1 MKQTFTYRQKAREML
16 IVLLPIFITQL
27 ALMSTG
33 FFDTIMAGH
42 VSEQDLAGVAVGVN
56 LFYPFWGS
64 CLGIISG
71 LTPVL
76 ANLYGAGKH
85 EKIAFIVQQGFYWSL
100 VLAGVFIVL
109 GLMAVPILLPMLG
122 LEPRVEYVV
131 QYYLL
136 AMAYGVGP
144 IFLAGVLRNLID
156 ALGATRITMGIT
168 VVTVPINIG
177 LNYIFIYGA
186 FGVPALGGIGAGVG
200 TAIAFY
206 INLFLNLLVVSR
218 LQPFKSYKVLHSLP
232 RPLLSDWRKQL
243 SVGIPIGCTMFCE
256 QSIFGAVGL
265 FMTVYGTAVV
275 AAHQAALNFTTM
287 AYMIPLSV
295 SMSLTILVGY
305 ELGAG
310 RQLDARRYSRLGR
323 MISLVFASSLAAVLV
338 NFRGAIAGLYTNDP
352 VVQEYII
359 VFLLYAI
366 GMQLSDGLN
375 APLQGT
381 LRGYKD
387 VRVTFFLA
395 VLSFWIIGLPAGWLL
410 AHYTAVGPYGY
421 WIGLISGILAGAV
434 LLTLRLRTIERRYEA
449 QAVGRASS

>member
-1 MKQTFTYRQKAREML
+1 MQQTFTYKQKAREML
-16 IVLLPIFITQL
+16 IVLVPIFITQL

-56 LFYPFWGS
+56 LFFPFWGS

-71 LTPVL
+71 LTPVV
-76 ANLYGAGKH
+76 AALYGGCRH
-85 EKIAFIVQQGFYWSL
+85 EKITFIIRQGFYWAL
-100 VLAGVFIVL
+100 GLAGAF
-109 GLMAVPILLPMLG
+109 ILLGALALPCLLPLLN

-131 QYYLL
+131 KYYLL
-136 AMAYGVGP
+136 AMASGVVP
-144 IFLAGVLRNLID
+144 IFLAGVLRNFID
-156 ALGATRITMGIT
+156 ALGATRITMVIT

-206 INLFLNLLVVSR
+206 INLLLNVLVVSR
-218 LQPFKSYKVLHSLP
+218 LKPFRDYHVLQGLARPSL
-232 RPLLSDWRKQL
+232 REWKKQL

-265 FMTVYGTAVV
+265 FMTVYGTSVV

-287 AYMIPLSV
+287 VYMIPMSV
-295 SMSLTILVGY
+295 SMALTILVGY

-310 RQLDARRYSRLGR
+310 RQPDARRYNRLGR
-323 MISLVFASSLAAVLV
+323 GISMAFAAGLAALLV
-338 NFRGAIAGLYTNDP
+338 NFRGVIASLYTNDAA
-352 VVQEYII
+352 VQELIM

-366 GMQLSDGLN
+366 GMQLADGFN

-387 VRVTFFLA
+387 VRATFFLA
-395 VLSFWIIGLPAGWLL
+395 VLSFWILGLPAGWLL
-410 AHYTAVGPYGY
+410 AHYTSAGPYGY
-421 WIGLISGILAGAV
+421 WIGLIVGILMGGIM
-434 LLTLRLRTIERRYEA
+434 LTLRLHVVEKRYA
-449 QAVGRASS
+449 LSGTASTK